1 MVKPAGPGPE
11 QIFHQLQTH
20 FSLEEESGVP
30 DHKSAVTGGTLLP
43 GIPHWTHM
51 LLLEKVPQ
59 EQNVHGTVG
68 YSNIETDDTEQL
80 FLSTTRQLQL
90 GTFQLITVLRRLL
103 PEPF

>member
-1 MVKPAGPGPE
+1 MVRSAGPGPE
-11 QIFHQLQTH
+11 QIFHQVQTH
-20 FSLEEESGVP
+20 FSLEEESRAP

-43 GIPHWTHM
+43 GIPRRTHM

-80 FLSTTRQLQL
+80 FLPEHQLQL
-90 GTFQLITVLRRLL
+90 GPFQLITVLRRLL